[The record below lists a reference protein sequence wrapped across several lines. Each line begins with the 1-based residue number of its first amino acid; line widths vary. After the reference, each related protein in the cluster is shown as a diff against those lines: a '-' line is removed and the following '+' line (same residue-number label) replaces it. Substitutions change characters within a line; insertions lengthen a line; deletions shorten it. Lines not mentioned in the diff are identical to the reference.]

1 MCPLYF
7 PFAELCPNSIRSN
20 LLKSQNLLK
29 TRFST
34 GFPTRF
40 GQVADM
46 SQTSQ
51 RPNKSLRHVA
61 DLTDLSQ
68 HIEIDLAGL
77 RHVPKAGFEQEA
89 VDYRKRQ
96 ARTFAAADQ

>member
-1 MCPLYF
+1 
-7 PFAELCPNSIRSN
+7 

-77 RHVPKAGFEQEA
+77 RHVGDFFAESRFW
-89 VDYRKRQ
+89 
-96 ARTFAAADQ
+96 ARSSGL